1 MPLPTET
8 MEIEEDDFTPLTMEE
23 DLENLAEN
31 LDIGG
36 YYCCDGRECG
46 CNAESKLSVLKR
58 FIRGYLGKEK
68 EKFQSELSLSQN
80 RILEEVEKLRYKVYE
95 HTDSMFIN
103 GHTQALEDIIKL
115 ISKKDN

>member
-8 MEIEEDDFTPLTMEE
+8 MEERFKAKFAGYSFKRKNDIWNFT
-23 DLENLAEN
+23 
-31 LDIGG
+31 
-36 YYCCDGRECG
+36 
-46 CNAESKLSVLKR
+46 K
-58 FIRGYLGKEK
+58 
-68 EKFQSELSLSQN
+68 QELFLSQN

>member
-1 MPLPTET
+1 MTLPTET
-8 MEIEEDDFTPLTMEE
+8 IREDVKKALEKHLSQYQPRFDEIDEDIIKQIV
-23 DLENLAEN
+23 LE
-31 LDIGG
+31 
-36 YYCCDGRECG
+36 
-46 CNAESKLSVLKR
+46 SVDYV
-58 FIRGYLGKEK
+58 I
-68 EKFQSELSLSQN
+68 SELSLSQN